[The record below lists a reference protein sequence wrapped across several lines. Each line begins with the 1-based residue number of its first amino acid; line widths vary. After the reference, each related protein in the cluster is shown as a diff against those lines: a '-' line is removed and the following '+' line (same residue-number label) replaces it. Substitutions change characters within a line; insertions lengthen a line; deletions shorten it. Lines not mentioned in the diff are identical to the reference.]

1 MDQKTRTPF
10 LCALGFHKWISISA
24 TTAPWW
30 AISNPDEIVFRGCL
44 RCREEQVIQL
54 LPTCLPQRG
63 VGAAMQY
70 AVGWEPI
77 SLYDLLKIYYT
88 QDEIVH
94 FNRSVIGLAP
104 DQVNVRM
111 ARFYLDGLIR
121 KA

>member
-30 AISNPDEIVFRGCL
+30 AISNQDEIVFRGCL
-44 RCREEQVIQL
+44 RCREEQIIQL
-54 LPTCLPQRG
+54 FPTCLPQRG
-63 VGAAMQY
+63 YGAAIQY
-70 AVGWEPI
+70 AAGWAPI

-94 FNRSVIGLAP
+94 FNRSITGLPP
-104 DQVNVRM
+104 DQVNVQM

-121 KA
+121 KT